1 MFQRNIL
8 ARKVHHQDT
17 VSARLSDLAG
27 WLVRAGPDGVLNRND
42 LYCGEQSAGQ
52 VLRRKCVSRE
62 AVEARPRITDRIAEY
77 LRDTRGELRK
87 VSWPTRKQAT
97 NLTLIV
103 LAVTIVMAAFLGAID
118 FLFATLVSL
127 IVSL

>member
-1 MFQRNIL
+1 M
-8 ARKVHHQDT
+8 
-17 VSARLSDLAG
+17 
-27 WLVRAGPDGVLNRND
+27 
-42 LYCGEQSAGQ
+42 
-52 VLRRKCVSRE
+52 SRE
-62 AVEARPRITDRIAEY
+62 AVEARPRITDRLVEY

-103 LAVTIVMAAFLGAID
+103 LAVTAVMAAFLGTVD
-118 FLFATLVSL
+118 FIFATLISL

>member
-1 MFQRNIL
+1 M
-8 ARKVHHQDT
+8 
-17 VSARLSDLAG
+17 
-27 WLVRAGPDGVLNRND
+27 
-42 LYCGEQSAGQ
+42 
-52 VLRRKCVSRE
+52 SRE

-103 LAVTIVMAAFLGAID
+103 LAVTAAMAAFLGAVD